1 MMTIRWVLICA
12 LAMTYVGAEAG
23 AQECGILS
31 TPGQYGPYDY
41 WRDRDK
47 LQVVELHHFTPV
59 VERLLRGQEGSLG
72 GDIDYTLR
80 AFPNHARALMA
91 MVKLGVRDKTQRPGG
106 ASYSIECYFERALRF
121 RPNDGMARMI
131 YANFLS
137 SAGKHAE
144 ALKQL
149 EAAEEV
155 AAGNGN
161 MQYNLGLAYFETKNY
176 EKSLAAAHQAY
187 QLGFNLP
194 GLKGKLVKAG
204 KWRDAPVSPPKIAAP
219 EEAAVDTKTDPVK

>member
-23 AQECGILS
+23 AQECGTLS
-31 TPGQYGPYDY
+31 SPGQFGPFDY
-41 WRDRDK
+41 WRDKDK
-47 LQVVELHHFTPV
+47 LLVVEPHHFTPV

-80 AFPNHARALMA
+80 AFPNHARALIA
-91 MVKLGVRDKTQRPGG
+91 MVKLGAKEKTQRPSG
-106 ASYSIECYFERALRF
+106 ANYSIECYFERALRF
-121 RPNDGMARMI
+121 RPKDGMARTI
-131 YANFLS
+131 YGNFLS
-137 SAGKHAE
+137 SAGRHAE

-161 MQYNLGLAYFETKNY
+161 MQYNLGLAYFEAKNFD
-176 EKSLAAAHQAY
+176 KSLAAAHLAY
-187 QLGFNLP
+187 QLGFDLP

-204 KWRDAPVSPPKIAAP
+204 KWRDLPVSPPKIASPA
-219 EEAAVDTKTDPVK
+219 ETADDTKAELAK